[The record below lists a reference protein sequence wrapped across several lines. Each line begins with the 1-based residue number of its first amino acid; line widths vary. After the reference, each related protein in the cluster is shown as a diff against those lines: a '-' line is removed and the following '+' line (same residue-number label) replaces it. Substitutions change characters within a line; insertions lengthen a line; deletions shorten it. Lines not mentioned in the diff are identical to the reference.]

1 MQLPY
6 FRALLKARSRFL
18 GYDRPPTMASLG
30 IVFASDMLTDA
41 TRVLLNRIGL
51 FEGLPPEA
59 LNSLWAGSKVRQIN
73 QGDFVFQQGEAAQS
87 VYVLLSGR
95 VRLVQHSAY
104 GKDVTLATFVEGDLI
119 GLVAALS
126 DDAYPASAEVL
137 SDSEILITPHD
148 RMWDLMRQY
157 PELTLRALMIIT
169 SRLHE
174 AHERIRELSVER
186 VQQRI
191 ARAIVRL
198 AHKTGVKQPDG
209 SLKLDIRLSRQDL
222 AQMTGTTLE
231 TVSRTLTTWEKTEL
245 VEAGRESL
253 IILNPHQLML
263 IAEDLVDP

>member
-1 MQLPY
+1 MRLN
-6 FRALLKARSRFL
+6 
-18 GYDRPPTMASLG
+18 
-30 IVFASDMLTDA
+30 MLTDA
-41 TRVLLNRIGL
+41 TRVLLSRINL
-51 FEGLPPEA
+51 FEGLSPEA
-59 LNSLWAGSKVRQIN
+59 LDSLWAGSKVRQIN
-73 QGDFVFQQGEAAQS
+73 QGGFVFQQGEAAQC
-87 VYVLLSGR
+87 VYILLSGR

-126 DDAYPASAEVL
+126 EEIYPASAEVL
-137 SDSEILITPHD
+137 SDSEILITPHEL
-148 RMWDLMRQY
+148 MWALMRQY
-157 PELTLRALMIIT
+157 SELPLRALMIIA

-198 AHKTGVKQPDG
+198 AQKTGVKQPDG

-231 TVSRTLTTWEKTEL
+231 TVSRTLTAWEKSEM

-263 IAEDLVDP
+263 IAEDLIEP